1 MRLAPLLPALAAAF
15 SLGAPSAANAADAVP
30 GKVIVRYKGDAS
42 RAERAHVQ
50 ARTGTRFGAVLPGGS
65 RTLRIA
71 DGESVAKTVRELKRD
86 DKVAYAVPDYKVHAA
101 AFSPDDTG
109 RGNGWRPLQWNFA
122 GAWGVNAPQAWDEAI
137 AAHAPGGKGVV
148 VAVIDSGVAYENRGP
163 FRRAP
168 DLGGSRF
175 VRGYD
180 WVDKD
185 KHPDDEESHGTHV
198 SGVIAQ
204 QTNNRYGVTGLAY
217 GVKIMPLRV
226 LDSQGNGDGSDIA
239 RAVRYAVK
247 HHAKVVNMSVE
258 FDTGLR
264 AGDIPEVISA
274 LHYATRKGVTLVA
287 ASGNEGSSKVAYPA
301 RDSSVISVGAST
313 ARGCL
318 ADYSNG
324 GSGLDLVAPGG
335 GQGRGLKG
343 KADPPPRP
351 HPRRPR
357 PHDRAADVMGQY
369 PPLPPRRLRGN
380 VVRGPARRGRG
391 GAPDRDQAAPGPP
404 EPRRNQAAPGGDRAR
419 PRSARRRLALRRW
432 AARRRRRAR
441 AGRDAAYALSRPD
454 DHHRAGCVVRDLVRH
469 RAEQEALRSR

>member
-1 MRLAPLLPALAAAF
+1 MRLAPVLPALAAALI
-15 SLGAPSAANAADAVP
+15 SGAPTVANAAEVVP
-30 GKVIVRYKGDAS
+30 GKVIVRYKGDAT

-50 ARTGTRFGAVLPGGS
+50 ARTGTRFGSVLPSGS

-71 DGESVAKTVRELKRD
+71 DGDSVAKTVRDLNRD
-86 DKVAYAVPDYKVHAA
+86 GKVAYAVPDYRVHAA
-101 AFSPDDTG
+101 AFAPNDTG

-137 AAHAPGGKGVV
+137 AAGTPGGKGVV
-148 VAVIDSGVAYENRGP
+148 VAVIDSGAAYENRGP

-168 DLGGSRF
+168 DLGRSRF

-198 SGVIAQ
+198 TGVIAQ

-226 LDSQGNGDGSDIA
+226 LDSQGNGDGADIA
-239 RAVRYAVK
+239 RAIRYAVK

-313 ARGCL
+313 SRGCL

-335 GQGRGLKG
+335 GQDASFKG
-343 KADPPPRP
+343 NAS
-351 HPRRPR
+351 
-357 PHDRAADVMGQY
+357 DRANCNPSGADRTIVQQTLWGDVRHFRLVGFEGTSFAA
-369 PPLPPRRLRGN
+369 PHVTAAAALLIATKRLGAHPKPAAIKRRLRET
-380 VVRGPARRGRG
+380 ARDL
-391 GAPDRDQAAPGPP
+391 GAPGDDSHYGAGLLDVGAALAPAAGAAP
-404 EPRRNQAAPGGDRAR
+404 
-419 PRSARRRLALRRW
+419 
-432 AARRRRRAR
+432 
-441 AGRDAAYALSRPD
+441 
-454 DHHRAGCVVRDLVRH
+454 
-469 RAEQEALRSR
+469 